1 MRVAVGLALVVG
13 LCGCH
18 QVGRA
23 DDHEPL
29 LKEESEL
36 RDAQAP
42 KPEAPTPAPAA
53 PTLSPPGT
61 ITRGE
66 LVRVLDAA
74 PGMFLQHVDSEPRFS
89 GGHFHGWRLV
99 TFFPGDARF
108 RGVDLRA
115 GDVVVRV
122 NGNTVER
129 PEQLLQLWQALRTA
143 SELVVDVER
152 AGTPRSLRWTIA
164 P

>member
-1 MRVAVGLALVVG
+1 MRLAVLLAFLLG
-13 LCGCH
+13 GCH

-23 DDHEPL
+23 DDHQPL

-36 RDAQAP
+36 REAQAAP
-42 KPEAPTPAPAA
+42 RVAEAPPAP
-53 PTLSPPGT
+53 PLPPGPPGT
-61 ITRGE
+61 IARGE
-66 LVRVLDAA
+66 LVRILDAA
-74 PGMFLQHVDSEPRFS
+74 PGNFLQHVDSEPRFA
-89 GGHFHGWRLV
+89 GGRFHGWRLV

-115 GDVVVRV
+115 GDVVMRV
-122 NGNTVER
+122 NGNSVER
-129 PEQLLQLWQALRTA
+129 PEQLLQVWQALRTA

-152 AGTPRSLRWTIA
+152 AGTPRTLRWTIA